1 MRAIAVDRFGDTPTL
16 HDLPRPEP
24 GEGEVLIAV
33 RAAGVNPFDWKVFL
47 VLLGGE
53 SQYHFLF
60 ILGFDAAGVVERVG
74 AGVADLKAG
83 DPIFGMIRKP
93 FFGEGTYAEYVTAPA
108 SVVARKPASLTFEQA
123 AAVPM
128 PALTALISIDT
139 LRIAAGE
146 TLLIAGATGGV
157 GSYAVQLAAR
167 RGAHVIA
174 TALPEDAEYMRDL
187 GAAETIDYK
196 STDLVKAVKAAR
208 PEGIEAVLDLVS
220 GAEQLDRIAT
230 VLKKGGRL
238 ATTLYA
244 ADEQA
249 FAAKGVIASNIVNQ
263 PSRPLLDRLVQM
275 IDAGKLTVPLQK
287 TFPLDQAP
295 EAIEQSRSGHV
306 RGKQVLKVAYSF

>member
-1 MRAIAVDRFGDTPTL
+1 MRAIAVDQFGDTPTL
-16 HDLPRPEP
+16 HDLPLPEP

-33 RAAGVNPFDWKVFL
+33 RAAGVNPFDWKVIQAPM
-47 VLLGGE
+47 GE
-53 SQYHFLF
+53 KAQYHFPF

-74 AGVADLKAG
+74 AGVSDLKAG
-83 DPIFGMIRKP
+83 DALFGMIRKP

-139 LRIAAGE
+139 LRIASGE

-196 STDLVKAVKAAR
+196 STGLLEAVRAAH

-220 GAEQLDRIAT
+220 GADALGRIAT

-244 ADEQA
+244 ADEPA
-249 FAAKGVIASNIVNQ
+249 FAAKGITAANIVNQ
-263 PSRPLLDRLVQM
+263 PSRQLLDRLVQM

-287 TFPLDQAP
+287 TFPLEQAP
-295 EAIEQSRSGHV
+295 EAIGQSRSGHV
-306 RGKQVLKVAYSF
+306 RGKLVLKVA